1 MFDYTSNA
9 RHHQTT
15 VCTKELFKDVLNF
28 TSVGAICADIKD
40 ALEKVKR
47 GEMSRADFE
56 TYKRQQKIKL
66 PAFLFQAHFKDG
78 IRHNSSAESSG
89 LSIFDIDHISAP
101 DVYFKE
107 RIESHIKETGIVLAH
122 ITPSTEGLR
131 LVFKLQA
138 GETPQQAQQRL
149 AHQLNLDTF
158 DEACKD
164 MARCSFAVP
173 VDYILFEDDEG
184 LWAPPLVPPSS
195 ILPLS
200 EGGKSQP
207 GEGVITGSSTPSAPN
222 ASSKSSLFNTVPVQ
236 TGISAPPLDGGGV
249 GVGLTAPTP
258 QNLKIFDE
266 VVAAAGL
273 SLENLNNVGTRH
285 NSLISILS
293 IGIGRLMPI
302 EQLQAVVAKRMP
314 DYSNE
319 KDCQDLI
326 RDFYGKYTD
335 PSRPMSMKLRKIFT
349 QSLKDNDEGIKNTG
363 GTDLNEDIDPESNI
377 AKEDEQQ
384 KKIIELTENLPSGL
398 RESLDG
404 VPVNMKMPVLCS
416 ILPLAAAYA
425 DGVRVRYCDGA
436 EQRLGLMSVII
447 GPQASGKSSCS
458 KKVALWERQMKEEDA
473 KAREIEDEWKEA
485 KKSRKANEKAPEDPC
500 VLVRSVPA
508 TISCSTLLKRFKN
521 SRGHTLWTFC
531 SELDTLTKTN
541 GAGSWSSKYDIYRL
555 GFDYDEW
562 GQDYNSDQAV
572 SGVVRVA
579 YNFSILG
586 TYGALRRCFKS
597 DNIENGL
604 SSRIILAEMP
614 DTAFAPMPAY
624 GQTSLDASEAIDKA
638 VTLLRSKT
646 GFFDTPKLRAAIGEW
661 VEQKRLEAMAGA
673 DLVKDTYRKRAA
685 VIGFRCGVVAMLLE
699 GEESNNVVK
708 FATTMSQYVLD
719 EQLKIFGKSLQ
730 AEFKKAADA
739 SLRQGENNN
748 IFDSLPIIFTLQN
761 LQEAKGALVSRTGLQ
776 MIISRWKKSGW
787 IKKTAV
793 NQWTKMKI
801 STSD

>member
-1 MFDYTSNA
+1 MGERLRVGPTIMFDYTSNA
-9 RHHQTT
+9 RHHQTI
-15 VCTKELFKDVLNF
+15 VCTKELFKDVLKF

-56 TYKRQQKIKL
+56 TFKRKEKIKL

-101 DVYFKE
+101 GVYFKE
-107 RIESHIKETGIVLAH
+107 NIEPHIKETGIVLAH

-149 AHQLNLDTF
+149 AHQLNLATF

-173 VDYILFEDDEG
+173 VDYILFEDDDA
-184 LWAPPLVPPSS
+184 LFAALPPNA
-195 ILPLS
+195 LP
-200 EGGKSQP
+200 K
-207 GEGVITGSSTPSAPN
+207 GEGVITGQAHPSAP
-222 ASSKSSLFNTVPVQ
+222 SVSTNTQQAHQP
-236 TGISAPPLDGGGV
+236 SPFGGGNKGEGSV
-249 GVGLTAPTP
+249 SPTP
-258 QNLKIFDE
+258 QNLKIFDD

-302 EQLQAVVAKRMP
+302 EQLQAVIAERMP
-314 DYSNE
+314 DYYKE
-319 KDCQDLI
+319 KDCKDLI
-326 RDFYGKYTD
+326 RDFYSKYTD
-335 PSRPMSMKLRKIFT
+335 PSRPMSLRLRKIFT
-349 QSLKDNDEGIKNTG
+349 ASLNTNSQDRKGSKDSEG
-363 GTDLNEDIDPESNI
+363 NEDIDPESNI
-377 AKEDEQQ
+377 EKENETE
-384 KKIIELTENLPSGL
+384 KMIEDLTENLPTGL

-436 EQRLGLMSVII
+436 EQRLGLMSVIV

-624 GQTSLDASEAIDKA
+624 GKTSEESSEAIDKA

-646 GFFDTPKLRAAIGEW
+646 GFIDTPKLRAAIGKW
-661 VEQKRLEAMAGA
+661 VEQKRLEAMADG
-673 DLVKDTYRKRAA
+673 DLVKDTYRKRSA
-685 VIGFRCGVVAMLLE
+685 VIGFRCGVIAMLLE
-699 GEESNNVVK
+699 GEESDNVVR
-708 FATTMSQYVLD
+708 FATTMAQYVLD
-719 EQLKIFGKSLQ
+719 EQLKIFGNALQ
-730 AEFKKAADA
+730 AEFKKATED
-739 SLRQGENNN
+739 SQRQGKN
-748 IFDSLPIIFTLQN
+748 INVFDNLPPVFTLQD
-761 LQEAKGALVSRTGLQ
+761 LQEAKGSGVPRRSLQ
-776 MIISRWKKSGW
+776 MIICRWKKSGW
-787 IKKTAV
+787 IKKTGI
-793 NQWTKMKI
+793 NQWSKL
-801 STSD
+801 SVDD